1 MNNKIDLNCDMGE
14 SFGAYSIGRD
24 EEILPYITSA
34 NIACGYHAGDP
45 TVIANTITLAL
56 KYNVEIG
63 AHPSYPDLQGFGR
76 RLMKMTPKEIYHM
89 VMYQIA
95 AVSGM
100 TAALGGRLQH
110 VKPHGALYNVAASDP
125 LIAEAIVEAVYHV
138 APDAI
143 LFGLAN
149 SQLIHIAEKQGLQ
162 VAHEVFADRTY
173 QSDGSL
179 TPRTSPNAIIHD
191 HLVAIEQVS
200 HMINVGE
207 GISVDGV
214 RFPIKAET
222 ICIHGDHP
230 SSLLF
235 VKKVREEFART
246 NIKIE
251 AIRSWVI

>member
-1 MNNKIDLNCDMGE
+1 MKKIDLNCDMGE
-14 SFGAYSIGRD
+14 SFGAYSIGLD

-45 TVIANTITLAL
+45 TVIANTISVAL
-56 KYNVEIG
+56 EYNVGIG

-76 RLMKMTPKEIYHM
+76 RLMHMTPKEIYHM
-89 VMYQIA
+89 IMYQIA
-95 AVSGM
+95 AVGGM
-100 TAALGGRLQH
+100 TTALGGKLQH

-125 LIAEAIVEAVYHV
+125 IIAEAIVEAVYQV

-149 SQLIHIAEKQGLQ
+149 SRLIQIAEKHGLQ

-179 TPRTSPNAIIHD
+179 TPRSNPNAIIHD
-191 HLVAIEQVS
+191 HQLAIEQVS
-200 HMINVGE
+200 HMINERE
-207 GISVDGV
+207 GISIDGV
-214 RFPIKAET
+214 PFPIKAET

-235 VKKVREEFART
+235 VKKLREEFART
-246 NIKIE
+246 NIEIE
-251 AIRSWVI
+251 AIRTWVI